1 MTLPTEVPDA
11 AGRWSV
17 PGHLQLFSRHKCLK
31 HDDLVATVPSDGV
44 GVLNDAT
51 GDFYQTAAEFMEGNC
66 ISPHYTLRYID
77 GPHKGKTL
85 TQARLAGSTIPVW
98 VS

>member
-44 GVLNDAT
+44 GV
-51 GDFYQTAAEFMEGNC
+51 GDV
-66 ISPHYTLRYID
+66 P
-77 GPHKGKTL
+77 
-85 TQARLAGSTIPVW
+85 W
-98 VS
+98 